1 MKNSDFI
8 RRTSRVILNWGWP
21 QLQHCCN
28 GGDPSRVYSSST
40 CYVSSSWYKSLPVH
54 FPGKCNPP
62 ECYILATA
70 TSREW
75 HSFTQSSWLCVQYS
89 RMASI
94 WRYLR
99 ILLWNSCRQVVWTL
113 QFYQKW
119 RLMLLGW
126 SRKPVSSSSE
136 ANNSMTKYS
145 ISTQPTANNLTTTN
159 WAWLN
164 SALHAISFLNC
175 QKEETHVQIYCNCMS
190 SEYLSHTGSQRQKL

>member
-8 RRTSRVILNWGWP
+8 RRMSRVILNWGWP

-28 GGDPSRVYSSST
+28 GGDPSRVYSS
-40 CYVSSSWYKSLPVH
+40 YVSSSLYKSLPVH

-62 ECYILATA
+62 ECCILATA
-70 TSREW
+70 TSRGW
-75 HSFTQSSWLCVQYS
+75 HSFYS
-89 RMASI
+89 ELLI
-94 WRYLR
+94 VCLVFKGGVYWRYLH
-99 ILLWNSCRQVVWTL
+99 ILLWNSCGQVAWTL

-145 ISTQPTANNLTTTN
+145 ISTQPTANNLTSTN
-159 WAWLN
+159 WARLN

-175 QKEETHVQIYCNCMS
+175 QKEQTHVQIYCNCMS